1 MCNKDSMTW
10 GSFDLFGH
18 SLYMNMLNPVLPEIS
33 GFHLRLSAVKDI
45 VIQYRE
51 SWARNWSQVA

>member
-1 MCNKDSMTW
+1 MTW

-18 SLYMNMLNPVLPEIS
+18 SLYMNVLNPVLPEIS
-33 GFHLRLSAVKDI
+33 GFHLRLSAVKDN
-45 VIQYRE
+45 VIWYRE